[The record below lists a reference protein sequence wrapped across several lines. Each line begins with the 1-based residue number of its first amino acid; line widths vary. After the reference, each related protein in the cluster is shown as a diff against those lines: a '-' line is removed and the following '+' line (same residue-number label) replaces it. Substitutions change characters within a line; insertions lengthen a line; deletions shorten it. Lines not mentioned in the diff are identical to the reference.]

1 MELGEKIKNERKKRN
16 ISQQKIADYLNIS
29 RQAVSRWEN
38 NVSLP
43 DLTTLVLIAK
53 YFEIPLES
61 FTEEDQTPVK
71 DEKES
76 DNEVSRDE
84 VIKKATPYILVLTA
98 ILTMVLLLPSKMKIP
113 ILFFGSII
121 IIFFTMCLLIYYII
135 KNYLSSK

>member
-1 MELGEKIKNERKKRN
+1 LELGEKIKNERKKRN
-16 ISQQKIADYLNIS
+16 ISQQKIADHLNIS

-43 DLTTLVLIAK
+43 DLNTLVLIAK

-61 FTEEDQTPVK
+61 FTEEYQVPEK
-71 DEKES
+71 FEKES
-76 DNEVSRDE
+76 NNEVTRDE

-113 ILFFGSII
+113 ILFFGSIF
-121 IIFFTMCLLIYYII
+121 IIFFTSCLLIYYII
-135 KNYLSSK
+135 KNYLSPK

>member
-61 FTEEDQTPVK
+61 FTEDYQAPEK

-76 DNEVSRDE
+76 EDEVTRDE
-84 VIKKATPYILVLTA
+84 VIKRATPYILVLTA

-113 ILFFGSII
+113 ILFFGSIF
-121 IIFFTMCLLIYYII
+121 IIFFTSCLLIYYII
-135 KNYLSSK
+135 KNYLSPK

>member
-61 FTEEDQTPVK
+61 FTEEYQTPVK

-76 DNEVSRDE
+76 GNEVTRDE

-113 ILFFGSII
+113 ILFFGSIF
-121 IIFFTMCLLIYYII
+121 IIFFSSCLLIYYII

>member
-16 ISQQKIADYLNIS
+16 ISQQKIADHLNIS

-61 FTEEDQTPVK
+61 FTEEYKTPVK
-71 DEKES
+71 NEKES
-76 DNEVSRDE
+76 ENEVTQDD

-113 ILFFGSII
+113 ILFFGSIF
-121 IIFFTMCLLIYYII
+121 IIFFTSCLLIYYII
-135 KNYLSSK
+135 KNYLSFK

>member
-84 VIKKATPYILVLTA
+84 VIKKATPYILALTA